1 MYNLAI
7 LIKVYIKTTRLLLL
21 LLVFPFLWSCTP
33 KVQTGSGL
41 DDYYEDLSAYRP
53 NYPTAD
59 TVVIEKTTDNVTTV
73 NIIPEYDIT
82 DTLNAVLD
90 SISVL
95 SQEIKYIDGY
105 TVQIYSGSSRESAN
119 IASGKAST
127 LLSDEGSNL
136 RAKVS
141 YKAPNFKVQVGRFFN
156 TLDAHT
162 VHAQLLRDFPHA
174 IIVLK
179 KFRVNRK

>member
-1 MYNLAI
+1 MNKRLFIISI
-7 LIKVYIKTTRLLLL
+7 LSVVIY
-21 LLVFPFLWSCTP
+21 SCTP
-33 KVQTGSGL
+33 KIQTGTGQG
-41 DDYYEDLSAYRP
+41 DYFEDLSEYRP
-53 NYPTAD
+53 TYPSAD
-59 TVVIEKTTDNVTTV
+59 TTIEAIAIDSSLIS
-73 NIIPEYDIT
+73 IIPSYHIN

-119 IASGKAST
+119 IASGKAYTILESQA
-127 LLSDEGSNL
+127 SKL
-136 RAKVS
+136 RPKVS
-141 YKAPNFKVQVGRFFN
+141 YNAPNFKVQVGRFYK

-162 VHAQLLRDFPHA
+162 VHVRLLRDFPNA

-179 KFRVNRK
+179 KFRIKRS

>member
-1 MYNLAI
+1 MNRSMQKGLILISIVSLAI
-7 LIKVYIKTTRLLLL
+7 
-21 LLVFPFLWSCTP
+21 WSCTP
-33 KVQTGSGL
+33 KVQTGASQ

-53 NYPTAD
+53 TYPTAD
-59 TVVIEKTTDNVTTV
+59 TVASEKIVDKTTV
-73 NIIPEYDIT
+73 NVIPEYDIT

-95 SQEIKYIDGY
+95 SQEIKYINGY
-105 TVQIYSGSSRESAN
+105 TVQIYSGSSRQSAN

-127 LLSDEGSNL
+127 LLSNEGSVL
-136 RAKVS
+136 RAKVG
-141 YKAPNFKVQVGRFFN
+141 YKAPNFKVQAGRFFN

-162 VHAQLLRDFPHA
+162 VHAQLLRNFPNA

-179 KFRVNRK
+179 KFRINRK